1 MENRREFIKKASL
14 LAGGMGL
21 WANLPASIQA
31 ALKIDP
37 AEGSSYLD
45 AEHIVMVMQENRSFD
60 HSFGALKG
68 VRGFNDPRAV
78 KLPNGLPVWLQSYKN
93 GDTYSPARLDIK
105 NTNAAWSRDL
115 PHSWEN
121 QIGAWN
127 KGRYDNWLEAK
138 KSGNKQYRGLPL
150 TLGYYNREDIPFY
163 YAFAD
168 AFTVF
173 DQHFCSSLTG
183 TTTNRN
189 FFWTGK
195 TLHKLGDKPLV
206 RNSDVYYNKEAN
218 WRTFPELL
226 EKNGVSWRV
235 YQNEI
240 SLQNELSGEA
250 VGWLENFTNNNLEWF
265 SQFKVRYKKSHIDY
279 YTKRLQELPGEIEAL
294 KKHLE
299 DHHDQK
305 KQNTLEQK
313 INQLASYKKEVEEY
327 GPEAYKSL
335 DDFSKALHQKAFQTN
350 EGDPYYHEIEKVEH
364 EGETITIPKG
374 DVLHQFREDVNNDSL
389 PTVSWLVAPQ
399 FFSDHPSAPYY
410 GAWYISEVLG
420 ILTKNPEIW
429 KKTIFILNYDE
440 NDGYFDHVPPFVA
453 PNPKDE
459 STGKTTP
466 DLDCTTE
473 YVTKEQEIASGVDP
487 KYATAGPVG
496 LGYRVPMV
504 IASPWT
510 KGGWV
515 NSEICDIT
523 STIRFI
529 EHFVNKKFNLNIQE
543 DNISSWRRAITGD
556 LTSAFRTFSK
566 EENKLPTLL
575 DRNDQVLAINQAK
588 EKPVP
593 DTFIRLQESDIARA
607 KKGDFG
613 ALIPQQEKGT
623 KPSNALA
630 YDILIQEQI
639 ANGAIDLQFIN
650 RDEHFKEKSLGAAFN
665 VYAYGHQKEAPFWS
679 FALSKGKE
687 LFYQWPLSEFS
698 GNTYE
703 LAVIGP
709 NGFLRTLKGGKESAH
724 DFTIKQDYNL
734 AKREFI
740 LDLTNCSKNRL
751 RVQLFDAYS
760 KKESKTISIAPGK
773 KNTLTLDCNKYQ
785 GWYDITLKIE
795 GDSVFLRQ
803 YAGRIENGKD
813 SITDPLMAE

>member
-1 MENRREFIKKASL
+1 
-14 LAGGMGL
+14 
-21 WANLPASIQA
+21 
-31 ALKIDP
+31 
-37 AEGSSYLD
+37 
-45 AEHIVMVMQENRSFD
+45 
-60 HSFGALKG
+60 
-68 VRGFNDPRAV
+68 
-78 KLPNGLPVWLQSYKN
+78 LPVWLQSYKN
-93 GDTYSPARLDIK
+93 GDTYAPARLDIK

-121 QIGAWN
+121 QIGGWN

-364 EGETITIPKG
+364 EGET
-374 DVLHQFREDVNNDSL
+374 
-389 PTVSWLVAPQ
+389 
-399 FFSDHPSAPYY
+399 
-410 GAWYISEVLG
+410 
-420 ILTKNPEIW
+420 
-429 KKTIFILNYDE
+429 
-440 NDGYFDHVPPFVA
+440 
-453 PNPKDE
+453 
-459 STGKTTP
+459 
-466 DLDCTTE
+466 
-473 YVTKEQEIASGVDP
+473 
-487 KYATAGPVG
+487 
-496 LGYRVPMV
+496 
-504 IASPWT
+504 
-510 KGGWV
+510 
-515 NSEICDIT
+515 
-523 STIRFI
+523 
-529 EHFVNKKFNLNIQE
+529 
-543 DNISSWRRAITGD
+543 
-556 LTSAFRTFSK
+556 
-566 EENKLPTLL
+566 
-575 DRNDQVLAINQAK
+575 
-588 EKPVP
+588 
-593 DTFIRLQESDIARA
+593 
-607 KKGDFG
+607 
-613 ALIPQQEKGT
+613 
-623 KPSNALA
+623 
-630 YDILIQEQI
+630 
-639 ANGAIDLQFIN
+639 
-650 RDEHFKEKSLGAAFN
+650 
-665 VYAYGHQKEAPFWS
+665 
-679 FALSKGKE
+679 
-687 LFYQWPLSEFS
+687 
-698 GNTYE
+698 
-703 LAVIGP
+703 
-709 NGFLRTLKGGKESAH
+709 
-724 DFTIKQDYNL
+724 
-734 AKREFI
+734 
-740 LDLTNCSKNRL
+740 
-751 RVQLFDAYS
+751 
-760 KKESKTISIAPGK
+760 
-773 KNTLTLDCNKYQ
+773 
-785 GWYDITLKIE
+785 
-795 GDSVFLRQ
+795 
-803 YAGRIENGKD
+803 
-813 SITDPLMAE
+813 